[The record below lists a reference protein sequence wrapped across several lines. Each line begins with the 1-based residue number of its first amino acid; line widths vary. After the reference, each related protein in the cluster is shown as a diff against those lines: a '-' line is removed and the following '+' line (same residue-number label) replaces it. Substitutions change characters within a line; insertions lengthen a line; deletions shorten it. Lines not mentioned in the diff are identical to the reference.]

1 MMARLGCEKIFL
13 KQVTQ
18 ETDPAVSNSLSML
31 DDESVG
37 LLMAEPPATTSGGS
51 QQMQEDHQ
59 PPFSSCQHQTDSMLV
74 LNSSYEEEEEDCDE
88 EGSEFFS
95 EDDDDL
101 INDGRVVL
109 ENIEEEDED
118 ESVSDA
124 DEAFPSRGPGEIH
137 ADDRGEF
144 SCGLVVGCPQ
154 TEDDTDG
161 ELGDSTDSERG
172 SIRASSLNGTGGAWT
187 ENRLEPISMES
198 VVTVID
204 RDADE
209 RGDDEFLAEGNKIS
223 AMEFLM
229 LNNEDLE
236 FFPNEEEMQAREEK
250 RRGRDE
256 SRSRPTSDFRSSF
269 ESFLSISS
277 DGEDDSGAVGQLL
290 TRMRIEEEEEEEVSS
305 DEEGIDDNEDEKA
318 VKTIVSEAKI

>member
-1 MMARLGCEKIFL
+1 
-13 KQVTQ
+13 
-18 ETDPAVSNSLSML
+18 
-31 DDESVG
+31 
-37 LLMAEPPATTSGGS
+37 
-51 QQMQEDHQ
+51 
-59 PPFSSCQHQTDSMLV
+59 
-74 LNSSYEEEEEDCDE
+74 
-88 EGSEFFS
+88 
-95 EDDDDL
+95 
-101 INDGRVVL
+101 
-109 ENIEEEDED
+109 
-118 ESVSDA
+118 
-124 DEAFPSRGPGEIH
+124 
-137 ADDRGEF
+137 
-144 SCGLVVGCPQ
+144 
-154 TEDDTDG
+154 
-161 ELGDSTDSERG
+161 
-172 SIRASSLNGTGGAWT
+172 
-187 ENRLEPISMES
+187 MES

-290 TRMRIEEEEEEEVSS
+290 TRMRIEEAEEEEEVSS
-305 DEEGIDDNEDEKA
+305 DEGIDDNEDEKA
-318 VKTIVSEAKI
+318 IKNVVSETKIRGKIGGEGQLQDQIEYVGSTSCQ

>member
-1 MMARLGCEKIFL
+1 
-13 KQVTQ
+13 
-18 ETDPAVSNSLSML
+18 
-31 DDESVG
+31 
-37 LLMAEPPATTSGGS
+37 
-51 QQMQEDHQ
+51 
-59 PPFSSCQHQTDSMLV
+59 
-74 LNSSYEEEEEDCDE
+74 
-88 EGSEFFS
+88 
-95 EDDDDL
+95 
-101 INDGRVVL
+101 
-109 ENIEEEDED
+109 
-118 ESVSDA
+118 
-124 DEAFPSRGPGEIH
+124 
-137 ADDRGEF
+137 
-144 SCGLVVGCPQ
+144 
-154 TEDDTDG
+154 
-161 ELGDSTDSERG
+161 
-172 SIRASSLNGTGGAWT
+172 
-187 ENRLEPISMES
+187 MES

-290 TRMRIEEEEEEEVSS
+290 TRMRIEEAEEEEEEEVSS
-305 DEEGIDDNEDEKA
+305 DEGIDDNEDEKA
-318 VKTIVSEAKI
+318 IKNVVSETKIRGKIGGEGQLQDQIEYVGSTSCQ

>member
-1 MMARLGCEKIFL
+1 M
-13 KQVTQ
+13 
-18 ETDPAVSNSLSML
+18 
-31 DDESVG
+31 
-37 LLMAEPPATTSGGS
+37 
-51 QQMQEDHQ
+51 
-59 PPFSSCQHQTDSMLV
+59 
-74 LNSSYEEEEEDCDE
+74 E

-124 DEAFPSRGPGEIH
+124 DEALPSRGVGEIH

-144 SCGLVVGCPQ
+144 SCELVVGRPQ

-161 ELGDSTDSERG
+161 ELGDSTDSERE
-172 SIRASSLNGTGGAWT
+172 STRASSLNTWT

-209 RGDDEFLAEGNKIS
+209 RGDDEFLAEGNKMS

-250 RRGRDE
+250 RRGREE

-290 TRMRIEEEEEEEVSS
+290 TRMRIEEVEEEEEVSS
-305 DEEGIDDNEDEKA
+305 DEGIDDND
-318 VKTIVSEAKI
+318 